1 MSVRER
7 NADRKPRPTPRKK
20 KRVCPGLYLLC
31 LPPREAAYCLGYRHS
46 GSKAASVGASSR
58 VMRLAADR
66 RQAPPVIRIRQRVPV
81 PILHDEASIVV
92 VFDGPGLG
100 INLKLVC
107 IGTGVRP

>member
-1 MSVRER
+1 
-7 NADRKPRPTPRKK
+7 
-20 KRVCPGLYLLC
+20 
-31 LPPREAAYCLGYRHS
+31 
-46 GSKAASVGASSR
+46 
-58 VMRLAADR
+58 MRLAADR

-107 IGTGVRP
+107 IGTTRQTGAAIFPKIKPTLR